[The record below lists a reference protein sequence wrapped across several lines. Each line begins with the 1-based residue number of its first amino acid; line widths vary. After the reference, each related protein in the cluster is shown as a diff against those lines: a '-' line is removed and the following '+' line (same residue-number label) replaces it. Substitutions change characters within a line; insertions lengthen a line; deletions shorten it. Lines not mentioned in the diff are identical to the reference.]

1 MAKKTFKNIE
11 SHAFNNRKHGIK
23 KPNKATASEY
33 MRVLYDTKGVNKEFI
48 AALYQYFLP
57 TFKKPKNLIE
67 WVSLAKSKEATR
79 YYITEM
85 HARDGKLV
93 ATDGHRLHVVN
104 LVDTDLDEYLKGY
117 ISLTGAE
124 IELGGQF
131 PEYERVIPEENLQAE
146 FDLTQAFEIKQ
157 DDYGTY
163 GTYIYLD
170 LFGTRCKF
178 NLKYWQDAVQK
189 DTSCQITKKDDDS
202 RSPVK
207 LTFDNRM
214 AVIMP
219 TRIEAGE

>member
-1 MAKKTFKNIE
+1 MTKKTFKNIE
-11 SHAFNNRKHGIK
+11 SHAFDNKKSGIK

-33 MRVLYDTKGVNKEFI
+33 MRVLYDLENINKDVV

-104 LVDTDLDEYLKGY
+104 LSDIHLDKHLKGY

-124 IELGGQF
+124 IEFDGRF
-131 PEYERVIPEENLQAE
+131 PEYERVVPEENLQAA
-146 FDLTQAFEIKQ
+146 FDLAQAFEIKQ
-157 DDYGTY
+157 DDYGTF
-163 GTYIYLD
+163 IYLD

-189 DTSCQITKKDDDS
+189 DTSCQISKKDDDS

-207 LTFDNRM
+207 LTFNNRM
-214 AVIMP
+214 AMIMP